1 MTKNVIKRLKEV
13 VYQAQKRIDIDAAQN
28 PELQRA
34 IHIVETFLRKFKRVC
49 YGGQA
54 INAQLPKKDKFYNL
68 ETSLPDYDF
77 FTPDDKS
84 DSEELLNALKDA
96 GYTEI
101 SKRIGIHEGTT
112 KIYVNYSPIADIT
125 LIDREF
131 YDQIYR
137 KSVTVDGIQYVDPV
151 FLRMMTYLELSRP
164 RGMLSRWEKVY
175 ERLELLAKAYPLKR
189 CKGDLP
195 TIENK
200 AAAVGRPAI
209 LRYIL
214 KNHRVF
220 VGLDSHALYKTRGPG
235 RSTKSRSKYL
245 LNGKIPISF
254 LSPDAELDANILATE
269 VNARKELISGFQN
282 ILPAMVALYYNDD
295 LICLIIQEEACH
307 SYITIPLTKQRQIR
321 IASLDTLL
329 TFFIGLYYRK
339 EAVLMS
345 HESLLCWINE
355 YVELLVRYRI
365 KPTKLVPSFPTE
377 CSGYQTT
384 FASLLREKGVRIE
397 AERQRIGSGKRV
409 TRRNVNSHFRKTRK
423 RN

>member
-1 MTKNVIKRLKEV
+1 MTKDIIKRLKEV

-34 IHIVETFLRKFKRVC
+34 IHIVETFLRKSKRVC

-77 FTPDDKS
+77 FTPDDKA
-84 DSEELLNALKDA
+84 DSEELLDALKEA

-125 LIDREF
+125 LIDKDF

-137 KSVTVDGIQYVDPV
+137 KSVTVDGIHYVDPV

-175 ERLELLAKAYPLKR
+175 ERLELLVKAHPLKR

-195 TIENK
+195 VIENR
-200 AAAVGRPAI
+200 AATLARPTI
-209 LRYIL
+209 LRHIL

-220 VGLDSHALYKTRGPG
+220 VGIDSHALYKTRGPG
-235 RSTKSRSKYL
+235 QSTKSRSKYL
-245 LNGKIPISF
+245 LNGKTPISF
-254 LSPDAELDANILATE
+254 LSPDAELDADTLASE
-269 VNARKELISGFQN
+269 LNARKELISGFQN
-282 ILPAMVALYYNDD
+282 ILPAMVALYHNDD
-295 LICLIIQEEACH
+295 LVCLIIQEEACH

-321 IASLDTLL
+321 MASLDTLL

-355 YVELLVRYRI
+355 YVDLLVRYRV
-365 KPTKLVPSFPTE
+365 KPTKLVPSFPTD

-384 FASLLREKGVRIE
+384 FASLLREKGARIE

-409 TRRNVNSHFRKTRK
+409 THRNMNSHVRKTRK